1 MSKLKQLYLTKFCN
15 CEGISCDSHFIFIDD
30 CWSSCYHEEIMEKK
44 DTIIILSFDNV
55 NYKVFHD
62 LLECIIEMPNLT
74 SLSIPET
81 WKPFISGKIAL
92 LQNLK
97 QLYFSGK
104 PAVIDFKDNYNDF
117 IHQDK
122 MLIYKFTDKTL
133 IPAHIKFLNIT
144 EDSCKEKEL
153 YLLQK
158 IPDHIE
164 HLTFS
169 VSRINKDLHLNFK
182 IPSSLKTF
190 NFHVSALSYK
200 SEIPSV
206 MEFLKKLKYPKGC
219 KKFYGYDEPEEE
231 APVDSKWFDMYC

>member
-1 MSKLKQLYLTKFCN
+1 
-15 CEGISCDSHFIFIDD
+15 
-30 CWSSCYHEEIMEKK
+30 
-44 DTIIILSFDNV
+44 
-55 NYKVFHD
+55 
-62 LLECIIEMPNLT
+62 
-74 SLSIPET
+74 
-81 WKPFISGKIAL
+81 
-92 LQNLK
+92 
-97 QLYFSGK
+97 
-104 PAVIDFKDNYNDF
+104 
-117 IHQDK
+117 
-122 MLIYKFTDKTL
+122 
-133 IPAHIKFLNIT
+133 LNII

-231 APVDSKWFDMYC
+231 APVDSKYFDMYC